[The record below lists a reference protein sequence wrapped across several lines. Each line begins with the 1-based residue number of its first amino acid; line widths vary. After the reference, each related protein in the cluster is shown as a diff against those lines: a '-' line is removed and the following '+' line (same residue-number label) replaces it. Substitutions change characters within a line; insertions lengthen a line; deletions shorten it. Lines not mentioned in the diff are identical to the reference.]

1 MLKSPAPILT
11 ATVLRAAIRKQIAS
25 GVDKRAIP
33 FLVQMYASE
42 ELGEARDDG
51 DSFKR
56 QAVEHIPHA
65 QRAAFMEKLAGLCA
79 GEQPA
84 RQRLAS

>member
-25 GVDKRAIP
+25 GVDKRAIS

-42 ELGEARDDG
+42 ELGEGRDEG
-51 DSFKR
+51 DAIKR
-56 QAVEHIPHA
+56 QAVEHIPHN
-65 QRAAFMEKLAGLCA
+65 QRAAFPEKLAGLCA
-79 GEQPA
+79 GELPA
-84 RQRLAS
+84 RRRLAS